1 VFPPPKAKIP
11 PPGRD
16 YGGNGKG
23 KRGAGLIVLY
33 GILELH
39 KDTSE
44 WSAQG
49 LGDTLAR
56 VVEAGRRTGTRIIL
70 LEESKGV
77 EVKNTLGVERE
88 GDEDKREDRRKGG
101 WKGWEERL
109 PMLNR
114 SVKRVGFESEG
125 AGWSGRTV
133 EVGRILA
140 RWFRFGKGEWEIHE

>member
-1 VFPPPKAKIP
+1 VFPPPETKIPP

-16 YGGNGKG
+16 HGGKG
-23 KRGAGLIVLY
+23 KGKGGSGLIVLY
-33 GILELH
+33 GLLELH
-39 KDTSE
+39 RDTSE

-56 VVEAGRRTGTRIIL
+56 AVEAGWRTGRRITL
-70 LEESKGV
+70 LEESKRV
-77 EVKNTLGVERE
+77 GVERYV
-88 GDEDKREDRRKGG
+88 DEDEGEDRRKGR

-109 PMLNR
+109 PMLNG

-133 EVGRILA
+133 EVGRVLA
-140 RWFRFGKGEWEIHE
+140 RWFRFGKGEREIHE